1 MNVSALYNNIPT
13 QEGIS
18 ASRSFLQDK
27 FTHEQLD
34 AFCDL
39 INIVLIHNNFNFDGK
54 HYKQV
59 FATSM
64 GTKMA
69 PSMMLSR
76 VTKKPLM
83 WTRYIDHFVNFCN
96 SFHPTLKFTSESSAK
111 EIPFLDVMVSIKDG
125 QLHTDLYS
133 KPTDHA
139 RQILYWTSCHPKHTK
154 TSLPY
159 GLAFHLNHICSSQ
172 ESLQK
177 RITELEGF
185 LKARGYPNSII
196 KRQISKALEIPRSD
210 ALEPRVTRSNIT
222 DRIPLVIT

>member
-1 MNVSALYNNIPT
+1 MDVSALYTNIPT

-39 INIVLIHNNFNFDGK
+39 MNIVPTHNNFTFDGK

-59 FATSM
+59 FGTSM

-69 PSMMLSR
+69 PSMACLLMGRLEEAMLSR

-83 WTRYIDHFVNFCN
+83 WTRYIDNVFFLWPHEPDDLDHFVNFCN
-96 SFHPTLKFTSESSAK
+96 SFHPTVKFTLESSAK

-133 KPTDHA
+133 NPTDAH
-139 RQILYWTSCHPKHTK
+139 QFLYWRTSCHPKHTK
-154 TSLPY
+154 NNLPY
-159 GLAFHLNHICSSQ
+159 GLAFRLNPICSSQ

-177 RITELEGF
+177 RITER
-185 LKARGYPNSII
+185 K
-196 KRQISKALEIPRSD
+196 
-210 ALEPRVTRSNIT
+210 IT
-222 DRIPLVIT
+222 